1 MRSVGWHQSPDA
13 CCTNA
18 PLPPISPPQT
28 LVVAVT
34 RLDPVQQS
42 VPPLAQMS
50 TGDGLGRGP
59 EPFPVCPR
67 NTTVKIRFLDAS
79 RRKLFSELGQVCD
92 LGQQNLCTA
101 QVEEMEPAIR
111 YCTYQI
117 GRQGGTTPGVDA
129 LLRLGELDGR
139 GTTEELQAQLSAL
152 AQESQAAAEASSVSI
167 EWAGVRHTA
176 RHDKVKAAL
185 LQAGAA
191 PSTVCLL
198 ASLLTARHLSARG
211 CSECRAGATL
221 AHQGCASAQQH
232 AASLDAATT
241 AAAAAASSSTATPM
255 DSEGAAA
262 TSTPGSA
269 PAASAAPPSAVDAR
283 VSLYDRMIA
292 SYADAKAQLRA
303 VQTSLLGGDEDPQAA
318 ELASLEA
325 AITATSLQRVIDRTT
340 LLVADTER
348 RFGAAL
354 DATATGKRLKDKGQF
369 SKAEEVV
376 RLYDTLCRNYE
387 DLGDLGARQGGRQG
401 EELYAL
407 CAARVAAAQAL
418 RCYYIA
424 HAYLGSDK
432 ALEAHALFVRAGER
446 AASGQERL
454 QEVGLPSEGIARLAI
469 QAAAYRTVAL
479 TELLAESVCAREA
492 VEAGVGGIALSDP
505 QQTGGSG
512 GAADTSAASGKAA
525 AKPARYLSDHM
536 DAWESFAGAA
546 GGKGACIYN
555 APYSIQAIPVRPI
568 MLDTAS
574 NYITYPS
581 LEHRLRK
588 TEKKGIMA
596 SLFGTWGAARS

>member
-1 MRSVGWHQSPDA
+1 MLSPLEQTAGDA
-13 CCTNA
+13 
-18 PLPPISPPQT
+18 
-28 LVVAVT
+28 
-34 RLDPVQQS
+34 
-42 VPPLAQMS
+42 
-50 TGDGLGRGP
+50 
-59 EPFPVCPR
+59 
-67 NTTVKIRFLDAS
+67 
-79 RRKLFSELGQVCD
+79 
-92 LGQQNLCTA
+92 
-101 QVEEMEPAIR
+101 
-111 YCTYQI
+111 
-117 GRQGGTTPGVDA
+117 
-129 LLRLGELDGR
+129 
-139 GTTEELQAQLSAL
+139 AQLSAL

-469 QAAAYRTVAL
+469 QAAAYRCARAV
-479 TELLAESVCAREA
+479 LLDRGLDGAAGRVGARAREA